1 MIDYDTLVAS
11 LRTHGFAVERVI
23 PVPENAGG
31 SQFVIGGKLFTLGEV
46 RQMLAEAED
55 RAKSS

>member
-23 PVPENAGG
+23 HVPENAGEA
-31 SQFVIGGKLFTLGEV
+31 QFEIDGKLLTLTEV
-46 RQMLAEAED
+46 RLMLAEAEGK
-55 RAKSS
+55 RHL